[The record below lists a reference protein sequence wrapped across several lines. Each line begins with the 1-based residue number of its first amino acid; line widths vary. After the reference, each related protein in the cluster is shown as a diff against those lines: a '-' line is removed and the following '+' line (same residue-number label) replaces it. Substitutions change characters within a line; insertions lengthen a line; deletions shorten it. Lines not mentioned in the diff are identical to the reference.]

1 MVIGSAITLMADK
14 PLQPSAAVPTLDAS
28 TPISMQRIV
37 LATDFDPVSEAALH
51 YSLAVARRYGS
62 KIYLLHVVAP
72 EPFQFLAGDA
82 RQRALED
89 AWRNAQRHMTDLL
102 IAGHLEGVQHQVLV
116 EQGDV
121 WEVIARKIEELF
133 VNLLVIGTHARGR
146 VGKLLLGSV
155 AETIFRQATCPVL
168 MVGPRAIHVTERTPE
183 QPILFCTGFSAHSL
197 KAGGY
202 ALSLAQHQGSKLLL
216 MHVSKETPQ
225 TAQERQRIV
234 DGAHQKLRALI
245 PAGAQLASPPE
256 TMVEFGTAAEQ
267 ILRVAQQRKPG
278 LIVLGVRQPVGFAR
292 RIKWAT
298 AYEVVKEAPCPVLTV
313 RMIEPE

>member
-1 MVIGSAITLMADK
+1 MSDK
-14 PLQPSAAVPTLDAS
+14 PLQPASAVPTLDAS
-28 TPISMQRIV
+28 TPISMQRIM

-51 YSLAVARRYGS
+51 YSLAIARRYGS
-62 KIYLLHVVAP
+62 KIYLMHVVAP

-102 IAGHLEGVQHQVLV
+102 IAGHLEGVDHQVLV

-121 WEVIARKIEELF
+121 WEVLSHKIHDLF
-133 VNLLVIGTHARGR
+133 INLLVIGTHARGR

-168 MVGPRAIHVTERTPE
+168 MVGPRAVQVSERTPQ
-183 QPILFCTGFSAHSL
+183 QPILYCTGFSTHSL

-202 ALSLAQHQGSKLLL
+202 ALSLAQHQGSKLVL
-216 MHVSKETPQ
+216 MHVSKESPATE
-225 TAQERQRIV
+225 QEKEGIV
-234 DGAHQKLRALI
+234 NQAKGRLASLI
-245 PAGAQLASPPE
+245 PVGMQLAAPPE
-256 TMVEFGTAAEQ
+256 TVVEFGTAAER
-267 ILRVAQQRKPG
+267 ILGAAQQLKPG

-292 RIKWAT
+292 RLKWAT
-298 AYEVVKEAPCPVLTV
+298 AWEVVANAPCPVLTV
-313 RMIEPE
+313 RMTEPE

>member
-1 MVIGSAITLMADK
+1 MSDTLR
-14 PLQPSAAVPTLDAS
+14 QPSATAPTLDAT
-28 TPISMQRIV
+28 TPISLQKIM

-51 YSLAVARRYGS
+51 YSLAVARRYAS
-62 KIYLLHVVAP
+62 KIYLLHVVGA
-72 EPFQFLAGDA
+72 EPFQFLAPDA

-116 EQGDV
+116 EQGNV
-121 WEVIARKIEELF
+121 WEVLSRKIEELNI
-133 VNLLVIGTHARGR
+133 NLLVIGTHARGR

-225 TAQERQRIV
+225 TPQERQRIV
-234 DGAHQKLRALI
+234 EEAHQKLRALI
-245 PAGAQLASPPE
+245 PAGTQLAAPPE
-256 TMVEFGTAAEQ
+256 TMVEFGTAGEQ
-267 ILRVAQQRKPG
+267 ILRVAQQHKPG

-292 RIKWAT
+292 RIKWTT
-298 AYEVVKEAPCPVLTV
+298 AYGVVSEAPCPVLTV
-313 RMIEPE
+313 RMIEAE

>member
-1 MVIGSAITLMADK
+1 MADK
-14 PLQPSAAVPTLDAS
+14 PFQPAAAPPALDAP
-28 TPISMQRIV
+28 TPITMERIM

-62 KIYLLHVVAP
+62 KIHLLHVVAP
-72 EPFQFLAGDA
+72 EPFQFLAPDA

-116 EQGDV
+116 EQGEV
-121 WEVIARKIEELF
+121 WEVIARKIEELSI
-133 VNLLVIGTHARGR
+133 NLLVIGTHARGR

-168 MVGPRAIHVTERTPE
+168 MVGPRARHVTERTPE

-216 MHVSKETPQ
+216 LHVSKETPQ
-225 TAQERQRIV
+225 TSQERQRIA
-234 DGAHQKLRALI
+234 DEAHHKLRVLI
-245 PAGAQLASPPE
+245 PPGTQLASPPE
-256 TMVEFGTAAEQ
+256 TLVEFGTAAER
-267 ILRVAQQRKPG
+267 ILHVAQRHKAG

-298 AYEVVKEAPCPVLTV
+298 AYEVVADAPCPVLTV

>member
-1 MVIGSAITLMADK
+1 MVIGSADAAMADK
-14 PLQPSAAVPTLDAS
+14 PLQPSAAPPALDAS
-28 TPISMQRIV
+28 TPISMERIM

-51 YSLAVARRYGS
+51 YSLSVARRYGS
-62 KIYLLHVVAP
+62 KIYLLHVVGP
-72 EPFQFLAGDA
+72 EPFQFLAPDA

-121 WEVIARKIEELF
+121 WEVIARKIGELYI
-133 VNLLVIGTHARGR
+133 NLLVIGTHARGR

-168 MVGPRAIHVTERTPE
+168 MVGPRARHVTERTPG

-202 ALSLAQHQGSKLLL
+202 ALSLAQHQGAKLLL
-216 MHVSKETPQ
+216 LHVSKETPQ
-225 TAQERQRIV
+225 TSQERQRIA
-234 DGAHQKLRALI
+234 DDAHRKLRALI
-245 PAGAQLASPPE
+245 PTGTQLVSPPE
-256 TMVEFGTAAEQ
+256 TIVEFGTAAER
-267 ILRVAQQRKPG
+267 ILEVAQKHGAG
-278 LIVLGVRQPVGFAR
+278 LILMGVRQPVGFAR

-298 AYEVVKEAPCPVLTV
+298 AYEVVADAPCPVLTV
-313 RMIEPE
+313 RMTEPE